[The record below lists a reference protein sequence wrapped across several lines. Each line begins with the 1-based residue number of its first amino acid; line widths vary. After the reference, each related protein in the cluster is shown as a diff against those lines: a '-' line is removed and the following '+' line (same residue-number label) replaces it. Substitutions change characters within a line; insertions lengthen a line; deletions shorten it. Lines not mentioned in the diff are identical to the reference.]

1 MENLIDAFWGV
12 TISIGVSALIFVGA
26 NRLFDFVV
34 DRWFVFQAITGAI
47 SGTIFST
54 ILIGN
59 RLVKGSA
66 LLLVLI
72 TVLAFAALTSIPQL
86 IDKHRTRIF
95 AGLLSG
101 AAVGVIISNFLKD
114 SVNPQIQT
122 KSFILTILIS
132 LLAYSLPSA
141 MVRKF
146 RFGGLLFFLAIGC
159 LVGGWL
165 LSEIGNGSKS
175 STYLLTVVPFALI
188 GLALNVGPK
197 RNLLERN
204 HFQRRTRVG
213 VFLGPAL
220 LFVALGLIIPLA
232 RTIYLSLHG
241 LKGREWAGLKNYGEI
256 LTNDSSIDL
265 RDWSNI
271 FTSRLFIIA
280 LILLAIGS
288 VAGVMLGKKRGRIV
302 EPSAASLTPSAIG
315 VFLLIFAVLSTLRGT
330 VINNL
335 WWVIVVTSFSTGLG
349 LLAAV
354 LADRIRFESA
364 AKSLIFLP
372 MAISFVGAG
381 IIWKFMYIARPPQK
395 PQTGLLNA
403 IWVGL
408 GKLTPGSVGQFIGV
422 ALLLLA
428 TAGLVALSIFGI
440 RRKQTGISIGSLFV
454 SVPILWILYRL
465 VGPGLGGVEEGARGL
480 PIAKPILFVQEG
492 PFNNVWLMVV
502 LIWIQTGFAMV
513 ILSAAIKAVP
523 GDLIEAAR
531 VDGANDRQVFFHVT
545 LPTITPTISVIVTA
559 LIVLV
564 MKVFDIVRVMTNG
577 NFGTQVIANEM
588 WQKTFTEF
596 NLGLGSALATV
607 LFLAVVPAMA
617 LNVRRMQR
625 SVIQ

>member
-1 MENLIDAFWGV
+1 
-12 TISIGVSALIFVGA
+12 
-26 NRLFDFVV
+26 
-34 DRWFVFQAITGAI
+34 
-47 SGTIFST
+47 
-54 ILIGN
+54 
-59 RLVKGSA
+59 
-66 LLLVLI
+66 
-72 TVLAFAALTSIPQL
+72 
-86 IDKHRTRIF
+86 
-95 AGLLSG
+95 
-101 AAVGVIISNFLKD
+101 
-114 SVNPQIQT
+114 
-122 KSFILTILIS
+122 
-132 LLAYSLPSA
+132 
-141 MVRKF
+141 
-146 RFGGLLFFLAIGC
+146 
-159 LVGGWL
+159 
-165 LSEIGNGSKS
+165 
-175 STYLLTVVPFALI
+175 
-188 GLALNVGPK
+188 
-197 RNLLERN
+197 
-204 HFQRRTRVG
+204 
-213 VFLGPAL
+213 
-220 LFVALGLIIPLA
+220 
-232 RTIYLSLHG
+232 
-241 LKGREWAGLKNYGEI
+241 
-256 LTNDSSIDL
+256 
-265 RDWSNI
+265 
-271 FTSRLFIIA
+271 
-280 LILLAIGS
+280 
-288 VAGVMLGKKRGRIV
+288 
-302 EPSAASLTPSAIG
+302 
-315 VFLLIFAVLSTLRGT
+315 
-330 VINNL
+330 
-335 WWVIVVTSFSTGLG
+335 
-349 LLAAV
+349 
-354 LADRIRFESA
+354 
-364 AKSLIFLP
+364 

-408 GKLTPGSVGQFIGV
+408 GKLTPGSAGQFIGV

-440 RRKQTGISIGSLFV
+440 RRKQSGISIGSLFV

-465 VGPGLGGVEEGARGL
+465 LGPGLGGVEEGARGL

-625 SVIQ
+625 SAIQ